1 MRGKFP
7 VTERLIGRSHYG
19 TLQGLAGI
27 AKVQG
32 SLLQLLNFQVDKLET
47 IRSMLAGDELGSL
60 LPKASKSLLL
70 LELETKRPMKFLTA
84 SSWRGAT
91 RPQEAGLS
99 ELWVGSNCF
108 R

>member
-60 LPKASKSLLL
+60 LL